1 MREAHASA
9 DAGRVLELP
18 TDDVL
23 TPAGNRVVTLEK
35 VADLL
40 ASIRAEGQLVPALV
54 CPSLDL
60 PTKWLCLGGNRRL
73 FCCRVLGLK
82 LKAVAVEGFVTEE
95 RQVKLRLTENVIRRN
110 MSLLEI
116 AEDLQRYMQLTGVSS
131 QAEVAAAL
139 NMGVAEVS
147 RALRLPKLL
156 DPELHGYVRDFK
168 VGRTVAEMIASLP
181 AEQQHD
187 VMRRVLEGDLKGVK
201 RDAIARE
208 IDRLRGKKA
217 KAQKS
222 VRLAFG
228 GVVASVKGDHVA
240 ALRAF
245 IAKAAEA
252 LKKLERDNLP
262 PEFLGG
268 LMQQ

>member
-1 MREAHASA
+1 MGEQYDSG

-23 TPAGNRVVTLEK
+23 TPDGNRIITLET
-35 VADLL
+35 VPELL
-40 ASIRAEGQLVPALV
+40 ASMQAEGQLVPALV
-54 CPSLDL
+54 CPHPEL
-60 PTKWLCLGGNRRL
+60 PGKWLCLGGNRRL

-82 LKAVAVEGFVTEE
+82 LKAVAVEGLVTEE
-95 RQVKLRLTENVIRRN
+95 RQVKLRLMENVIRRN

-131 QAEVAAAL
+131 QTEVAAAL

-168 VGRTVAEMIASLP
+168 IGRTVAELIALLP
-181 AEQQHD
+181 AEQQRD
-187 VMRRVLEGDLKGVK
+187 VMRRVLEGDLRGMK

-208 IDRLRGKKA
+208 IDRLRGKKP

-222 VRLAFG
+222 LKIACG
-228 GVVASVKGDHVA
+228 GVTATVRGDSVA

-262 PEFLGG
+262 PEFLSG
-268 LMQQ
+268 LMQ